1 MAKLIKETIVLG
13 GGCFWCTEAVF
24 KDVKGVLDVV
34 TGYAGGYTSSPSYE
48 EVCTGTTGHAEVIKV
63 EYNKALVSTENIL
76 KVFFASHDYT
86 QLNRQGND
94 VGTQYR
100 SIILYTTEEQKLLA
114 EKFIKENPMAVT
126 EIKSLKQGGEKN
138 SEVGGQTSGEGEVPS
153 EAGGFNIAEISQRD
167 YFALH
172 KTAPYCQVVIVPK
185 IEKLQKEIASLL
197 WSTNLTPEQYH
208 ILRESGTEAPFTGK
222 NIEADKEGVY
232 RCAGCKN
239 ELFASGTKFDSNC
252 GWPSFDRAINGSVL
266 LLEDKSLGMIRTE
279 VRCAFCGSHLGHLF
293 NDGPTSTGQRYCI
306 NAFGLE

>member
-1 MAKLIKETIVLG
+1 MAKPIKETIVLG

-24 KDVKGVLDVV
+24 KDVKGVLNV
-34 TGYAGGYTSSPSYE
+34 TPGYAGGHTLKPSYE
-48 EVCTGTTGHAEVIKV
+48 EVCSGTTGHAEVIKV
-63 EYNKALVSTENIL
+63 EYNSVLVSTENIL
-76 KVFFASHDYT
+76 KVFFASHDFT

-114 EKFIKENPMAVT
+114 EKFIKENPDAVT
-126 EIKSLKQGGEKN
+126 EIKPLPQGDEK
-138 SEVGGQTSGEGEVPS
+138 GGDAS
-153 EAGGFNIAEISQRD
+153 EAGAKGSRAGEFTIAEISHHD

-172 KTAPYCQVVIVPK
+172 KTAPYCQVIIAPK
-185 IEKLQKEIASLL
+185 IEKLQKEIAPLL
-197 WSTNLTPEQYH
+197 WRTTLKPEQYH
-208 ILRESGTEAPFTGK
+208 ILRESGTEAPFTGE
-222 NIEADKEGVY
+222 NIEAGEDGIY

-239 ELFASGTKFDSNC
+239 ELFEAGTKFDSNC
-252 GWPSFDRAINGSVL
+252 GWPSFDKAMEGSVL
-266 LLEDKSLGMIRTE
+266 LLEDNSLGMTRTE